1 MCCGILI
8 IQMQNIFFLNVFTKG
23 RYDFHKIFF
32 FNLTRNYS
40 FVQIMILHCLFFHN
54 CHQEKQRMHP
64 HSNPTHQRKII
75 FAFFDAQGLSKSLD
89 AYFDQNRR
97 NFQNWFFL
105 RKSSKIFAFFR
116 FYGVRSYLIQK
127 STF

>member
-32 FNLTRNYS
+32 FNLSRNYS

-54 CHQEKQRMHP
+54 YQQEQQRIHP
-64 HSNPTHQRKII
+64 HSNPRHHRQI
-75 FAFFDAQGLSKSLD
+75 FLTSFDAQISSASFD
-89 AYFDQNRR
+89 AYFDRNKS
-97 NFQNWFFL
+97 NFQNRFFL
-105 RKSSKIFAFFR
+105 RKLSKIFVFFR